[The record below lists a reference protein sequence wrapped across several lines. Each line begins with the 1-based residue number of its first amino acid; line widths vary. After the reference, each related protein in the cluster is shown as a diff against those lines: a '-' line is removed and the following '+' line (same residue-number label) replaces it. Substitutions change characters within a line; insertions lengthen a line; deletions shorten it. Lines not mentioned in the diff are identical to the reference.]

1 MFYDILC
8 SSSLQVILLITIM
21 IRSIAIAAIGVVGS
35 ASASLAGPYANIEAN
50 SGFIGSNYVGTVT
63 DFHVGYEDALGEA
76 ASYYIQGGPAIVA
89 PDGGDQDTELSGKIG
104 ISADVTDKLGV
115 YGELSF
121 ITDGSDDAGYGSKA
135 GVKYSF

>member
-1 MFYDILC
+1 MLYDILC
-8 SSSLQVILLITIM
+8 SNSLQVILLITIM
-21 IRSIAIAAIGVVGS
+21 IRSIAIAALGIVGS
-35 ASASLAGPYANIEAN
+35 ASASLAGPYVNIEAN
-50 SGFIGSNYVGTVT
+50 SGFIGSDYVGTVT
-63 DFHVGYEDALGEA
+63 DLHIGYEDALGES
-76 ASYYIQGGPAIVA
+76 ASYYIQGGPAIVS

-121 ITDGSDDAGYGSKA
+121 ITNGSNDAGYGSKA